1 MRRHIRHSTDVPID
15 VRLSQTVPR
24 DREYLRNISRG
35 GLCFRSLAPIAEGV
49 SIRIEVPVA
58 QPVFETE
65 GIVAWCRP
73 GDQGYEVGVRF
84 TGCRQ
89 DPQLVAEVY
98 QVEHY
103 KREVWVRDGRLL
115 SGEEAAAERTAQS
128 GREKSP

>member
-15 VRLSQTVPR
+15 VRLSQTVPG
-24 DREYLRNISRG
+24 DREYLCNISRG
-35 GLCFRSLAPIAEGV
+35 GLCFRSLAPIAEGI

-73 GDQGYEVGVRF
+73 SDQGYEVGVRF

-89 DPQLVAEVY
+89 DPQLVAEVH

-128 GREKSP
+128 GREKTP